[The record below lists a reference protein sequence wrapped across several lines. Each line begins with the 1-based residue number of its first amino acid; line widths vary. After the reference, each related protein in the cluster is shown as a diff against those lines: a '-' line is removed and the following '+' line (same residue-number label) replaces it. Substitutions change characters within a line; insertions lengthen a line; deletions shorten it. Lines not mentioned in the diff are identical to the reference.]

1 MLNFLWFIIFLI
13 AWVLQTRYD
22 GIRASTT
29 YTPSYFLIIFE
40 RAFFYFLFSI
50 SWEKMQLFITAR
62 YTDSSRKCLV
72 SCTLKHNTLFLAPY
86 YKYLIIRTKQCMKSL
101 QYVCLWCCETWNL
114 YQSVFTCKEME
125 TIFSHLLESSCE
137 ISCELTLIAIMAFYT
152 SSRIYVYL
160 IICLKAVV

>member
-1 MLNFLWFIIFLI
+1 MIYNITNRMSSQDKIWWNTCQHNIHPLLFFNN
-13 AWVLQTRYD
+13 
-22 GIRASTT
+22 IRACI
-29 YTPSYFLIIFE
+29 L
-40 RAFFYFLFSI
+40 LFSVSI

-62 YTDSSRKCLV
+62 YTDSRRKCLV